1 MDLIL
6 THNKFDNENVPLF
19 DSKRDLFDYFY
30 NNEDKVIIE
39 DVNFNAGDL
48 INTTQVVQINET
60 LSLLKILNY
69 NYCLVSNGTIAE
81 TLYYKINKSSQE
93 NGPFV
98 KLELELDVWN
108 TYGLD
113 LLDSHPQAMIKR
125 AMLNR
130 FDFSQRQGNYAPF
143 DYKKDS
149 PLFEREIIKNVA
161 LRTTDRTKLKF
172 IIDTSE
178 EEYNDSTFNDFI
190 FDNVIC
196 WKYYFL
202 SENVSYKYKDLDGTQ
217 HTQELV
223 SMAYW
228 NDELSIGNSN
238 FVVLCA
244 PIYKNTTSKRIYIN
258 PNNQTSKM
266 WNDNAIYNLI
276 VDQQGKWANVKAVK
290 YSFVPPLDIRDMF
303 NRYNIDANGNM
314 ILTHNVNTTL
324 FYMPDIATNSCFGL
338 RQFQKINE
346 KILLKSKTFKP
357 KMKSKIG
364 IPLKENEPKL
374 FNEDYAT
381 YKLYVG
387 GQQMELPVSKT
398 SFAPKFYYHE
408 ILTPEITKAMI
419 SYATTQEDIFGNT
432 NKNVF
437 SEETETDFT
446 GFSMSVDLGVWIP
459 ENQLD
464 SFLVSNKNYFQINA
478 NNAATKGVTSFLGA
492 LGGIFNSTQT
502 KEPNIL
508 AGVANSSLGLAT
520 TGISMINEGVNRELT
535 LDNMRNNPNSV
546 ANLNS
551 DPLLMISVGGGDF
564 GIYIELQEALEHE
577 QEMIVDY
584 FLKFGYAY
592 NRLGLLEDFVHTRI
606 YYNYIEADINDID
619 LPISVEAKRRLTSL
633 FSNGLR
639 LWHDK
644 NYIDY
649 HILGNNYETEWD
661 NL

>member
-1 MDLIL
+1 MNLIL
-6 THNKFDNENVPLF
+6 TLNKFDNENVPLF

-48 INTTQVVQINET
+48 INTTQVVQIDET

-113 LLDSHPQAMIKR
+113 LLDSEPQAMIKR
-125 AMLNR
+125 AMLDR
-130 FDFSQRQGNYAPF
+130 YDFSQRQGNYAPF
-143 DYKKDS
+143 NYKKDS

-172 IIDTSE
+172 IIDTSDE
-178 EEYNDSTFNDFI
+178 DSTFNNFI

-202 SENVSYKYKDLDGTQ
+202 SENVSYKYKDIDGTQ
-217 HTQELV
+217 HTQKLT

-228 NDELSIGNSN
+228 NNEYSIGNSN

-258 PNNQTSKM
+258 PSNQYQTSKM
-266 WNDNAIYNLI
+266 WNDNAVYNFI

-290 YSFVPPLDIRDMF
+290 YSFQPPFDIRDMSS
-303 NRYNIDANGNM
+303 NRYSIDSDGNM
-314 ILTHNVNTTL
+314 IWLRNDNPTY
-324 FYMPDIATNSCFGL
+324 FYMPDITTNSCFGL
-338 RQFQKINE
+338 RSVQQINK
-346 KILLKSKTFKP
+346 KILLKTKIFKP
-357 KMKSKIG
+357 KMKYKNDW
-364 IPLKENEPKL
+364 PAKNNEPKL
-374 FNEDYAT
+374 FNEDYST

-419 SYATTQEDIFGNT
+419 SYATTQENIFGNT

-464 SFLVSNKNYFQINA
+464 SFLASNKNYFQINA
-478 NNAATKGVTSFLGA
+478 NNATTKGITSFTNAIGNIFGASQAKEPNMVGGVTS
-492 LGGIFNSTQT
+492 
-502 KEPNIL
+502 
-508 AGVANSSLGLAT
+508 AGFGLLT
-520 TGISMINEGVNRELT
+520 TGFSMINEGVNRELT
-535 LDNMRNNPNSV
+535 LDNMRNSPNSV

-592 NRLGLLEDFVHTRI
+592 NRLGYLRNFVHTRRDF
-606 YYNYIEADINDID
+606 NYIEADINDID
-619 LPISVEAKRRLTSL
+619 LPVSEEIKRRLTSL

-639 LWHDK
+639 LWH
-644 NYIDY
+644 NTQNIIYN
-649 HILGNNYETEWD
+649 LRNNYELEWD
-661 NL
+661 NV